1 MIDSASRQV
10 AVDSGSSS
18 GKRADS
24 GKTRKRSGRGK
35 LGQASRSLL
44 RWIAASLLGLLVLGA
59 PSACGAVH
67 RPAIMAV
74 LGVTALLAIA
84 TAVLGWRGR
93 AELKPGVTLIV
104 PLLFLLL
111 AVVQIVPI
119 PWGLRERIDPAGSL
133 LLGLANMRGAQP
145 LSLDSPATALEAAK
159 AAAALAVALAAL
171 VLSSDRKFRFVA
183 VGLVACGGL
192 VALAIGLGHRA
203 IFEIK
208 IYGMFSS
215 SRGLPN
221 GPFINSN
228 HMAEFLELAAF
239 ASLAFSFSC
248 SSRDGQRVWKVIAA
262 VLAAGALSTLSR
274 GSVLALGAGV
284 LTWFLL
290 APKSDDGEPLHR
302 TRFAAGLIAV
312 VVVTGI
318 ALGFGAEDLLA
329 RFSQNGTGREPRIEM
344 WWNALKILP
353 THPAGIGLGAFA
365 RVFPVYRTFPSK
377 VWFQYPENQP
387 LGFLLEAGIPGT
399 AFMLGACILV
409 LRHFFRNARRDRI
422 EASLAAGLVAVLAHN
437 LTDFGLETLGVLLPF
452 CAVAGSVFG
461 RQANVLDT
469 PVRRPVTTVFA
480 AGSLVGVLGALALL
494 LSPAARDFDEF
505 LKVPIT
511 PDTRAAIHSASVIHP
526 TDYLYALA
534 EARSCST
541 TPTVAGSRLQM
552 LNRAM
557 WLCPTCPEA
566 HAETARFLWSLGRRP
581 QALIEWRAALGLA
594 PDQLE
599 FVFTELVRSGAHAE
613 ELASL
618 ANDGNRYELNHR
630 LLVSGMIEAARVVL
644 ANATDR
650 EDVNF
655 QLAQAKVA
663 LAANDLGAAMSASE
677 AALAVAPRDPRAVL
691 LASEVEL
698 RHNRTNKAL
707 EILQVGLRAQP
718 DDVELNRKLLSLLL
732 PTEKWQAIEVAIAG
746 LRNALTGAGQPAT
759 EANIAAAHVFERRG
773 QFYRAIAEYQA
784 ALAQQPEDVPMRMA
798 LARAAEQ
805 SGRVVTA
812 IDAYNAVLR
821 RAPDNGE
828 ARAALERIQRDKRLL
843 ELFGGHPP
851 QTGVNRPR

>member
-1 MIDSASRQV
+1 
-10 AVDSGSSS
+10 
-18 GKRADS
+18 
-24 GKTRKRSGRGK
+24 
-35 LGQASRSLL
+35 
-44 RWIAASLLGLLVLGA
+44 
-59 PSACGAVH
+59 
-67 RPAIMAV
+67 
-74 LGVTALLAIA
+74 
-84 TAVLGWRGR
+84 
-93 AELKPGVTLIV
+93 
-104 PLLFLLL
+104 
-111 AVVQIVPI
+111 
-119 PWGLRERIDPAGSL
+119 
-133 LLGLANMRGAQP
+133 
-145 LSLDSPATALEAAK
+145 
-159 AAAALAVALAAL
+159 
-171 VLSSDRKFRFVA
+171 
-183 VGLVACGGL
+183 
-192 VALAIGLGHRA
+192 
-203 IFEIK
+203 
-208 IYGMFSS
+208 
-215 SRGLPN
+215 
-221 GPFINSN
+221 
-228 HMAEFLELAAF
+228 
-239 ASLAFSFSC
+239 
-248 SSRDGQRVWKVIAA
+248 
-262 VLAAGALSTLSR
+262 
-274 GSVLALGAGV
+274 
-284 LTWFLL
+284 
-290 APKSDDGEPLHR
+290 
-302 TRFAAGLIAV
+302 
-312 VVVTGI
+312 
-318 ALGFGAEDLLA
+318 
-329 RFSQNGTGREPRIEM
+329 
-344 WWNALKILP
+344 
-353 THPAGIGLGAFA
+353 
-365 RVFPVYRTFPSK
+365 
-377 VWFQYPENQP
+377 
-387 LGFLLEAGIPGT
+387 
-399 AFMLGACILV
+399 
-409 LRHFFRNARRDRI
+409 
-422 EASLAAGLVAVLAHN
+422 
-437 LTDFGLETLGVLLPF
+437 
-452 CAVAGSVFG
+452 
-461 RQANVLDT
+461 
-469 PVRRPVTTVFA
+469 
-480 AGSLVGVLGALALL
+480 
-494 LSPAARDFDEF
+494 
-505 LKVPIT
+505 
-511 PDTRAAIHSASVIHP
+511 
-526 TDYLYALA
+526 
-534 EARSCST
+534 
-541 TPTVAGSRLQM
+541 
-552 LNRAM
+552 
-557 WLCPTCPEA
+557 
-566 HAETARFLWSLGRRP
+566 
-581 QALIEWRAALGLA
+581 LIEWRAALGLA